1 MKNKTPVLITV
12 AVVVVVAVVAVVAIV
27 VNNNNGNNG
36 GQSSENN
43 NSQIETNT
51 EPQAS
56 SIVGKWKFDDPNL
69 GEAFIYTFNTDGT
82 GNYTASGNFTYTVD
96 GNNLS
101 ITYVA
106 SGATFETEFE
116 ISGDRLNIIDS
127 FGDDTFYVR
136 AKQID
141 LWGGAV
147 I

>member
-1 MKNKTPVLITV
+1 MKNKTPVIITV
-12 AVVVVVAVVAVVAIV
+12 AVVVVIAVVAVIAIV
-27 VNNNNGNNG
+27 ANNNNNGDNG
-36 GQSSENN
+36 EQSSENN
-43 NSQIETNT
+43 NSQIETSDGNNQNNANV

-69 GEAFIYTFNTDGT
+69 GEAFVYTFNADGT

-101 ITYVA
+101 ITYAA

-127 FGDDTFYVR
+127 FGDDTFYIR
-136 AKQID
+136 AE
-141 LWGGAV
+141 
-147 I
+147 